1 MNSESAHAYEIR
13 SDQTVNEESD
23 CHVIAGKVQQAVNQI
38 PDSNFRIV
46 LGSADKTEQRDKS
59 VVWPRHL
66 MAGLLCLLL
75 AVSAVDAVLHYLG
88 VILWSL

>member
-1 MNSESAHAYEIR
+1 M
-13 SDQTVNEESD
+13 
-23 CHVIAGKVQQAVNQI
+23 QQAVNQI
-38 PDSNFRIV
+38 PDSNFRIA

-66 MAGLLCLLL
+66 MAGLLSLLL
-75 AVSAVDAVLHYLG
+75 AGSAVDAVLHYLG

>member
-1 MNSESAHAYEIR
+1 M
-13 SDQTVNEESD
+13 
-23 CHVIAGKVQQAVNQI
+23 QQAVNQI
-38 PDSNFRIV
+38 PDSNFRIA
-46 LGSADKTEQRDKS
+46 LGSAGKIEQRDKS

-75 AVSAVDAVLHYLG
+75 AGGAVDAVLHYLG